1 MTSANGIT
9 NIDIE
14 IFFENETNDDLKR
27 NFVGGYSSDLIT
39 KYINFYDIIKERRAK
54 HPFSIFNTDRENK
67 PGTHCWSFFGIHPRK
82 DFLLFDS
89 FRFAGFKQIIVDNN
103 ESLINKMLFNLE
115 QFNKKD
121 LESLI
126 FSIES
131 CNKIKE
137 TSRLENL
144 INTAKDFFHL
154 LPEFAKLKKKQK
166 KKMKIILLD
175 EQPQQLTRNTCGIFQ
190 LYFCKNLFDPARNSK
205 IINDEFLTKKTVTT
219 LLNEIF
225 STNKESN
232 GEKMKEFAKDN
243 DL

>member
-54 HPFSIFNTDRENK
+54 HPFAIFNTDRENK

-89 FRFAGFKQIIVDNN
+89 FGFAGFKQIIVDNN

-205 IINDEFLTKKTVTT
+205 IIDDEFLTKKTVTT

-232 GEKMKEFAKDN
+232 GKKMKEFAKDN